1 VNPQNEAYE
10 RFCKSVGDMS
20 KENERLKAQI
30 EMMRGT
36 PPPTWEQTCL
46 KLSSDLAD
54 SRKYV
59 IELES
64 RLRALWD
71 KYDGDRKY
79 YMDRIN
85 RLEKAGDAL
94 KDETWPTMF
103 DDDASRKRSMDSID
117 AWIAA
122 KEANP

>member
-1 VNPQNEAYE
+1 MNPQNEAYE

-54 SRKYV
+54 SRKHV

-85 RLEKAGDAL
+85 RLEEAGESVRVAI
-94 KDETWPTMF
+94 M
-103 DDDASRKRSMDSID
+103 SRQDWNGTTVGECLA

>member
-85 RLEKAGDAL
+85 RLEEAGDKLCAAFGKEWL
-94 KDETWPTMF
+94 TDGDIEAIQ
-103 DDDASRKRSMDSID
+103 DDWEK
-117 AWIAA
+117 A
-122 KEANP
+122 KETNP

>member
-1 VNPQNEAYE
+1 MNPQNEAYE

-85 RLEKAGDAL
+85 RLEEAGDKLCAAFGKEWL
-94 KDETWPTMF
+94 TDGDIEAIQ
-103 DDDASRKRSMDSID
+103 DDWEK
-117 AWIAA
+117 A
-122 KEANP
+122 KESNP